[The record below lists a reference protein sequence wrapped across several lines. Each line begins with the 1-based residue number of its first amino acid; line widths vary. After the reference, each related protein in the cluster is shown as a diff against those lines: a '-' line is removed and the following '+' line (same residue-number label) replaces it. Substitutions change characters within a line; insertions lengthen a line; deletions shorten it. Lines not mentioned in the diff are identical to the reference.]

1 MGRLKV
7 FTWSDGFHA
16 FTVAASSRPKAL
28 KAWGMTQDIFKSG
41 LAREITDGPA
51 FDAALAQPGEVIQTG
66 EAVDVG
72 SISKAPRRSHAAGPT
87 HAQKARVAD
96 LEGRL
101 ERLDT
106 TQLTEIGNIE
116 AEVAALQKQRSALE
130 EKYEAARRGLV
141 ARLKAARARR

>member
-1 MGRLKV
+1 MVRSKV

-72 SISKAPRRSHAAGPT
+72 SISKAPRRSRDSGPT
-87 HAQKARVAD
+87 PAQKARVAD

-106 TQLTEIGNIE
+106 TQATAIGDIE
-116 AEVAALQKQRSALE
+116 AEVAALQKRRSVLE
-130 EKYEAARRGLV
+130 GEYAAARRDLV

>member
-1 MGRLKV
+1 
-7 FTWSDGFHA
+7 
-16 FTVAASSRPKAL
+16 
-28 KAWGMTQDIFKSG
+28 MTQDIFKSG

-72 SISKAPRRSHAAGPT
+72 SISKAPRRSRDSGPT
-87 HAQKARVAD
+87 PAQKARVAD

-106 TQLTEIGNIE
+106 TQATAIGDIE
-116 AEVAALQKQRSALE
+116 AEVAALQKRRSVLE
-130 EKYEAARRGLV
+130 GEYAAARRDLV